1 MPVITKA
8 RASYKLELAAE
19 VLGSGG
25 AIRLQALGTS
35 MLPSIWPGDILRIEH
50 KAAKEIVPGDI
61 VLVAR
66 DGRFFVHRL
75 IEKHNSRWITR
86 GDSLPQNDPPVAEAQ
101 VLGRVSLI
109 HREAGVIVPKPR
121 LSVVGRPL
129 TWLLCRWD
137 WFRNLALRFH
147 SFWCGG
153 AFDILVAP
161 PSRRLSWGRP
171 RPHLRGQDALA
182 AAGKMPALQEPR

>member
-1 MPVITKA
+1 MPVIAEA
-8 RASYKLELAAE
+8 REGYKLELAAE

-25 AIRLQALGTS
+25 TIRLQALGTS
-35 MLPSIWPGDILRIEH
+35 MLPSIWPGDVLRIEH
-50 KAAKEIVPGDI
+50 KAANVTALGDI
-61 VLVAR
+61 VLVSR
-66 DGRFFVHRL
+66 GGRFFVHRL
-75 IEKHNSRWITR
+75 LEKRDCGWITR

-109 HREAGVIVPKPR
+109 HRETGVIVPKPR
-121 LSVVGRPL
+121 LSVFGRTL
-129 TWLLCRWD
+129 ASLLCRWD

-153 AFDILVAP
+153 AFDILVAL

-171 RPHLRGQDALA
+171 RLHLRGQDALA
-182 AAGKMPALQEPR
+182 TAGKMPALQEPQ

>member
-1 MPVITKA
+1 MPVMTEA
-8 RASYKLELAAE
+8 REDHKLELAAE

-25 AIRLQALGTS
+25 TIRLQALGTS
-35 MLPSIWPGDILRIEH
+35 MLPSVWPGDVLSIEH
-50 KAAKEIVPGDI
+50 APAKDMVPGDV

-75 IEKHNSRWITR
+75 IEKDNPHWITR
-86 GDSLPQNDPPVAEAQ
+86 GDSLPQSDPPLAEAQ

-109 HREAGVIVPKPR
+109 HRKTGDIVPKPR
-121 LSVVGRPL
+121 LSVLGR
-129 TWLLCRWD
+129 LLAWMVCRWD
-137 WFRNLALRFH
+137 LFRNFALRIH
-147 SFWCGG
+147 SLRSF
-153 AFDILVAP
+153 LVAP

-182 AAGKMPALQEPR
+182 TAGKMPALQEPR